1 MMVGGIWL
9 YAILIVFAPIIGHFG
24 RFGYNVK
31 QRKCGYLEVDENL
44 GKVMDS
50 IEFGLP
56 FILMV
61 VSYFRIW
68 RKTRK
73 LTSVVKPYL

>member
-1 MMVGGIWL
+1 MMVGGIWF
-9 YAILIVFAPIIGHFG
+9 YALLIVFTPIIGNFG
-24 RFGYNVK
+24 HFGYNDY

-44 GKVMDS
+44 GKLMDS

-68 RKTRK
+68 RKTTK
-73 LTSVVKPYL
+73 LYSVVKPYL